1 MIFSGIRAGAWDYIK
16 WGNVFLM
23 IRNKQLVAAK
33 MIVYAGEPDEYF
45 TFISPEAYYTLKS
58 WMEFRKNSGEI
69 IKAES
74 WLMRNL

>member
-1 MIFSGIRAGAWDYIK
+1 
-16 WGNVFLM
+16 
-23 IRNKQLVAAK
+23 

-45 TFISPEAYYTLKS
+45 TFINPEAYYAKS
-58 WMEFRKNSGEI
+58 WMEFRKNSGEV

>member
-1 MIFSGIRAGAWDYIK
+1 MIS
-16 WGNVFLM
+16 NE
-23 IRNKQLVAAK
+23 QLVAAK

-45 TFISPEAYYTLKS
+45 TFLSPEAYYTLKS
-58 WMEFRKNSGEI
+58 WMEFRKNSGEV